1 MGGVLDK
8 AGESVGGYGYCYT
21 GKINQQRGQKHS
33 GMAHINHKQDC
44 VAYKEQADI
53 RRRKLRITFKIFGGC
68 FSTGGSSGNMPGR
81 FPAEKERRIAGE
93 GRCPEEYEPGIIA
106 SGKFR
111 LGLGQAFSHYGQKIE
126 IYSQTADGHAYYN
139 KLKP

>member
-1 MGGVLDK
+1 MDK
-8 AGESVGGYGYCYT
+8 AGESVGGHGYSYT

-33 GMAHINHKQDC
+33 GMAHINHKQDR
-44 VAYKEQADI
+44 VAYKEQTDV
-53 RRRKLRITFKIFGGC
+53 RLRKLRNYFKIFGVC
-68 FSTGGSSGNMPGR
+68 FRKGVISADLHGR

-126 IYSQTADGHAYYN
+126 IYSQAADGHAYYN
-139 KLKP
+139 NPF